1 MRNFKTHFIL
11 FTTIENRGKQFYHF
25 TNFFNYTNFF
35 DSGRHKHGGLPDA
48 AERGPVAGAELG
60 PDWVSDNNNNDNN
73 NNNIFII
80 STIGQ

>member
-35 DSGRHKHGGLPDA
+35 LTQVDTNTGASLMLQSGARWLGLSLDLI
-48 AERGPVAGAELG
+48 GSV
-60 PDWVSDNNNNDNN
+60 
-73 NNNIFII
+73 II
-80 STIGQ
+80 IMIIIIIIIGQ